1 MHVKKKQINSGC
13 ILHVRK
19 FFLISDQRAFNARL
33 QKKRQN
39 GVKLQLVLHKTIIG
53 FGLYKI
59 AKLSRL
65 VCAIYLRPGQITKT
79 LTLINLAII
88 FNLIQ
93 LKDNIIIVDNVINL
107 CYTGCA
113 IPTCAF

>member
-1 MHVKKKQINSGC
+1 MPDSK
-13 ILHVRK
+13 
-19 FFLISDQRAFNARL
+19 
-33 QKKRQN
+33 KKRQS
-39 GVKLQLVLHKTIIG
+39 GVELQSVLHKTIIG